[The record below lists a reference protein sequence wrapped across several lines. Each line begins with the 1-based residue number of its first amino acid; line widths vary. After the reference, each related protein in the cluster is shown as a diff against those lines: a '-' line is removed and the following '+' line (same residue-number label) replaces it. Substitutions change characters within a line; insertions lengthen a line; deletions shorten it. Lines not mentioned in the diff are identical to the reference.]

1 MSVRTRTS
9 GTARPDFT
17 RFSVRATHSRGPVI
31 LCSVAI
37 RYAFPVCGFICNCFT
52 STNVLCERRR
62 DFVKIELRGQ
72 RFAVAVLFYAVKFA
86 YLIHI

>member
-1 MSVRTRTS
+1 MLPIAVVQSSS
-9 GTARPDFT
+9 G
-17 RFSVRATHSRGPVI
+17 
-31 LCSVAI
+31 SVAI
-37 RYAFPVCGFICNCFT
+37 RYAFPVCGFICNNCFT